1 MSNLS
6 SDTRDCNSNCARLFM
21 SWSNMIFSPGN
32 VSQSAT
38 NVVVVVVVV
47 VVLVLVLIMRFSIP

>member
-1 MSNLS
+1 
-6 SDTRDCNSNCARLFM
+6 
-21 SWSNMIFSPGN
+21 MIFSPGN